1 MAKWGEG
8 DPRWIV
14 EERPDG
20 TNVNNWHWTE
30 KNATNWSKDKL
41 TELLMGLV
49 VEDDE
54 CICEIKTLSKVDGEA
69 SANNRKGKLIFFYEW
84 NITGEW
90 SGILKAADKK
100 HKGKFEIPNLSEEN
114 DADEINFEVTID
126 ESNDESCKLKEV
138 MRKKGQDIVR
148 EKMAIYM
155 KELKEEYG
163 KGVVLPTKG
172 SCTVATTEKKHSNNI
187 LQQEM
192 NKVIINPDKAKP
204 KIGVRI
210 HTNKLEE
217 KEEFKCRAEDLYRA
231 LTDKEMVQ
239 AFTSGPVS
247 MEVEK
252 GGRFSLLN
260 GNITGE
266 FVELVHPTKIIQKWR
281 VKSWPAEH
289 YSTVTFN
296 FVEKEDCTI
305 LNMTQ
310 TGVPDS
316 ELERTREGWK
326 VNYWN
331 RIKQIFGYGS
341 NIFC

>member
-41 TELLMGLV
+41 KELLNGLI

-54 CICEIKTLSKVDGEA
+54 CYCEINSMTTLDGEA

-84 NITGEW
+84 TIAGEW
-90 SGILKAADKK
+90 SGNLKDGVKK

-114 DADEINFEVTID
+114 EADEVNFEVTID
-126 ESNDESCKLKEV
+126 KTTDESYKVKEM
-138 MRKKGQDIVR
+138 MRKKGQDLVR
-148 EKMAIYM
+148 KQIAKYM

-163 KGVVLPTKG
+163 KGIVLPTKG
-172 SCTVATTEKKHSNNI
+172 SATTTATEKKHTENKMR
-187 LQQEM
+187 QEM
-192 NKVIINPDKAKP
+192 NKMIINQSKEKV
-204 KIGVRI
+204 GVRI
-210 HTNKLEE
+210 HTKTLTD

-252 GGRFSLLN
+252 GGRFSFLN

-266 FVELVHPTKIIQKWR
+266 FVELVQPMKIVQRWR
-281 VKSWPAEH
+281 VKNWPEEH
-289 YSTVTFN
+289 YSVVTFDL
-296 FVEKEDCTI
+296 VEKEDCTV
-305 LNMTQ
+305 LNITQ
-310 TGVPDS
+310 TGVPDT
-316 ELERTREGWK
+316 ELEKTREGWK

-331 RIKQIFGYGS
+331 RIKQIFGFGS